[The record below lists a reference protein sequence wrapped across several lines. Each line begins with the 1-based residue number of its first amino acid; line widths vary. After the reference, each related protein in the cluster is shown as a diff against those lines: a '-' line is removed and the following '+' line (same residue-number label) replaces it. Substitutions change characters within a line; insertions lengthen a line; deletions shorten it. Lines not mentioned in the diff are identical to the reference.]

1 MTERNDDAATPPPGR
16 LARHGP
22 FLAILGSAM
31 LLRLVLAYVAFP
43 GQGFAT
49 DIDQF
54 GSWATVLAQHGPGAF
69 YAQSGANYPPGY
81 MYVLWFLGV
90 LSGPVG
96 SIFGISSGAATLQL
110 LKLPPMLADAAIGIL
125 LYRAGASWFGR
136 KAGLLAAALFLFL
149 PMSWYDSALWGQ
161 VDAVGSL
168 LMLAALLALADG
180 WSEPAIGL
188 AMFGVLIKPQD
199 AVCLVVVLPLLL
211 RRHLLRVG
219 SGPVPNLGAR
229 LTRLNGRLRGAA
241 SCRAFPAAHLHRP
254 AVY

>member
-1 MTERNDDAATPPPGR
+1 MG
-16 LARHGP
+16 
-22 FLAILGSAM
+22 
-31 LLRLVLAYVAFP
+31 
-43 GQGFAT
+43 
-49 DIDQF
+49 
-54 GSWATVLAQHGPGAF
+54 
-69 YAQSGANYPPGY
+69 
-81 MYVLWFLGV
+81 
-90 LSGPVG
+90 
-96 SIFGISSGAATLQL
+96 
-110 LKLPPMLADAAIGIL
+110 
-125 LYRAGASWFGR
+125 
-136 KAGLLAAALFLFL
+136 
-149 PMSWYDSALWGQ
+149 WYDSALWGQ

-241 SCRAFPAAHLHRP
+241 SCRAFRASRLRLP
-254 AVY
+254 VGS

>member
-1 MTERNDDAATPPPGR
+1 VTERNDDAATPPPGR

-125 LYRAGASWFGR
+125 L
-136 KAGLLAAALFLFL
+136 
-149 PMSWYDSALWGQ
+149 
-161 VDAVGSL
+161 
-168 LMLAALLALADG
+168 
-180 WSEPAIGL
+180 
-188 AMFGVLIKPQD
+188 
-199 AVCLVVVLPLLL
+199 
-211 RRHLLRVG
+211 
-219 SGPVPNLGAR
+219 
-229 LTRLNGRLRGAA
+229 
-241 SCRAFPAAHLHRP
+241 
-254 AVY
+254 